1 MKCVS
6 VALDLKRLKKKK
18 KEGGGEREGNWQSLR
33 RLFLSVYITVV
44 KILRNGTKFLRLEE
58 GSFKS

>member
-6 VALDLKRLKKKK
+6 VALDLKRLKKK